1 MAFKEIFSGG
11 YFPGGFYPGEL
22 YPDTLARTYFSGFPH
37 PLKSP
42 YWIFRSCGKKFQ
54 NADQIWNFTL
64 NHFALCD
71 RFNIPDGSKDMGV
84 SNWRF
89 SLLKIVTIYLK
100 IHILPPRG
108 EIHWVN
114 ADQLPRFELEGH
126 PDQQHIVPM
135 RFLINTK
142 QSLPI
147 PKSYPVF
154 FSNFQYRLLWY
165 QEFLLKYLN
174 LLST

>member
-1 MAFKEIFSGG
+1 MTTWNNIFKSCRIQFHNAYPIRNFSLFL
-11 YFPGGFYPGEL
+11 YSILNFY
-22 YPDTLARTYFSGFPH
+22 
-37 PLKSP
+37 
-42 YWIFRSCGKKFQ
+42 
-54 NADQIWNFTL
+54 FTL
-64 NHFALCD
+64 FD

-108 EIHWVN
+108 EIRWVH

-154 FSNFQYRLLWY
+154 FFKLSISIVVIPRILIKIFKPPFNLTQIQGVHERGYR
-165 QEFLLKYLN
+165 N
-174 LLST
+174 